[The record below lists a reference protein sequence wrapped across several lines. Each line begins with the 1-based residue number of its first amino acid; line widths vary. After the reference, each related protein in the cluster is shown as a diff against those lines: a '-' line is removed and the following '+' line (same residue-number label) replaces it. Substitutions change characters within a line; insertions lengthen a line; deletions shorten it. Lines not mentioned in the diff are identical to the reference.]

1 MEIILIIVGVL
12 IIAYLLYLGNRRR
25 QVKEAERREALGAQ
39 AEGHRSIASEHD
51 RKASELADKAERE
64 RESADLHQERAAEVD
79 PAVDT
84 TPVIRRPGRS

>member
-64 RESADLHQERAAEVD
+64 RESARPSPRARCRGR
-79 PAVDT
+79 P
-84 TPVIRRPGRS
+84 RRGRGRPSRSR